1 MRVIRQVAAVQQNIH
16 AVIRQNEELKQTDIY
31 HFKLRVDDSLA
42 DGVDLLAEM
51 AAAVD
56 LDIARIRRRLSTV
69 RGEAGEPTGA
79 DGVHFETR
87 IVRFPS
93 EQNCGTLFIRKAT
106 SVDFRDWQRIGIA
119 RGAKEVFLDTSLRL
133 DVKVVNG
140 MDTGFLKELRSDD
153 LQSLFLYNCDDSII
167 SHIEHL
173 TGLQELYFSDTG
185 LSDQGLALLR
195 PLKSLQRISI
205 YHTAIS
211 DKGILNLALIPRLKW
226 LTCSGINA
234 TEEGFNLFRRVM
246 PGCKTVK
253 LQMAL
258 LVRVRG
264 KNMLQVGNYNKL
276 EITRITAS
284 GAVFSTESGEVLLP
298 LRLLPSGAEAGT
310 LLDVFVYVDS
320 EERLTATTKRP
331 RAVVGEFALLKVIE
345 STTVGS
351 FLDWGLEKD
360 LLLPFGEQLEPVR
373 RGDQVL
379 VRIYLHSS
387 GRIAASAK
395 LDKFI
400 VPVDDSITEGDEVT
414 LLVYAA
420 TDLGTKVIINDRF
433 GGLIFHTELVVKPK
447 PGERLRGYVKKI
459 REDGKV
465 DVTLRQGGAQE
476 AEKDRRIILEAL
488 AANNGFLTLTDK
500 STPEEIATL
509 LRLSKKSFKKALGGL
524 YKEGAVTMLPGGI
537 RLRAVQTKGAE

>member
-1 MRVIRQVAAVQQNIH
+1 
-16 AVIRQNEELKQTDIY
+16 
-31 HFKLRVDDSLA
+31 
-42 DGVDLLAEM
+42 
-51 AAAVD
+51 
-56 LDIARIRRRLSTV
+56 
-69 RGEAGEPTGA
+69 
-79 DGVHFETR
+79 
-87 IVRFPS
+87 
-93 EQNCGTLFIRKAT
+93 
-106 SVDFRDWQRIGIA
+106 
-119 RGAKEVFLDTSLRL
+119 
-133 DVKVVNG
+133 
-140 MDTGFLKELRSDD
+140 
-153 LQSLFLYNCDDSII
+153 
-167 SHIEHL
+167 
-173 TGLQELYFSDTG
+173 
-185 LSDQGLALLR
+185 
-195 PLKSLQRISI
+195 
-205 YHTAIS
+205 
-211 DKGILNLALIPRLKW
+211 
-226 LTCSGINA
+226 
-234 TEEGFNLFRRVM
+234 
-246 PGCKTVK
+246 
-253 LQMAL
+253 
-258 LVRVRG
+258 
-264 KNMLQVGNYNKL
+264 MLQVGNYNKL

-284 GAVFSTESGEVLLP
+284 GAVFNTESGEVLLP

-400 VPVDDSITEGDEVT
+400 VPVDETITEGDEVT

-447 PGERLRGYVKKI
+447 PGELLRGYVKKI

-476 AEKDRRIILEAL
+476 AEKDRRIILDAL

-500 STPEEIATL
+500 STPEEIAAL

-537 RLRAVQTKGAE
+537 RLRAVQTKAAQ